1 MNKNKK
7 KSNQSGSGVNGI
19 FLSRDNIG
27 DDAISDDDDV
37 DRHINIHEVDDDDDR
52 KSSSN
57 MTKNSHGSFKR
68 SSSSSVGS
76 CVVTDLGSAFKST
89 NSVSSLSCNSFP
101 TTQKKRKRG
110 DPNRLHHLSP
120 ESQLFLMRSTQ
131 LTNMF
136 PMLTIAR

>member
-1 MNKNKK
+1 MIKNQK
-7 KSNQSGSGVNGI
+7 KSNQSGSGVNSI
-19 FLSRDNIG
+19 FSSRDNIG
-27 DDAISDDDDV
+27 DDSSDDDD
-37 DRHINIHEVDDDDDR
+37 DNR

-57 MTKNSHGSFKR
+57 LTKDTHAYACSK
-68 SSSSSVGS
+68 SSSSCSVGS
-76 CVVTDLGSAFKST
+76 RVVTDLDSAFKST
-89 NSVSSLSCNSFP
+89 NSVSSLSCNSLLS
-101 TTQKKRKRG
+101 TQKKRKRG